1 MEFNGA
7 DIGVEDGD
15 MGQEGL
21 ELSYED
27 VVLER
32 LSDEQVTDV
41 AKLLIEYVK
50 DEVPIES
57 WEGQPPARTVDLL
70 RTMLKN
76 RDKVISEG
84 IQTHRLALD
93 KEYRRNLHL
102 SQEIIGAF
110 DEVRLAQEEER
121 LASESELTAKEE
133 VNELY
138 ALWRSQSRGL
148 RSSRRI

>member
-1 MEFNGA
+1 
-7 DIGVEDGD
+7 
-15 MGQEGL
+15 
-21 ELSYED
+21 
-27 VVLER
+27 
-32 LSDEQVTDV
+32 
-41 AKLLIEYVK
+41 
-50 DEVPIES
+50 VPIEN

-133 VNELY
+133 VDEFVRLMEESGQRIEELEAELASATQEVENY
-138 ALWRSQSRGL
+138 RATLESV
-148 RSSRRI
+148 